1 MDGLGSY
8 ERKQSSEVHREAG
21 WLGKDF
27 KTKKKIQ
34 ITNLYAMEENKKQEE
49 PKKLTYE
56 ELAAKFNDLYVQ
68 YQKVT
73 KMYQQVVSMDR
84 NFEYMSFFLDR
95 LFKVMDHPNR
105 YSEKF
110 VNWCSKNIQDLLIGL
125 DQSISA
131 PAEEP
136 AKEEKKEEKVNES

>member
-1 MDGLGSY
+1 
-8 ERKQSSEVHREAG
+8 
-21 WLGKDF
+21 
-27 KTKKKIQ
+27 
-34 ITNLYAMEENKKQEE
+34 MEENKKQEE